1 MPPPARRLAIV
12 LCGLVVLCFLA
23 PQGVRAQPGS
33 DLSSFPFLQFEPSA
47 RSAALGGSFGAVAD
61 GDVSALFYNP
71 AIPGPATSRTPS
83 LTYINHV
90 SDINAGALAYSQ
102 TVRGLGTT
110 VSGGLRFAHWGEF
123 DGRDENGVPT
133 GSFSAGDVA
142 ATVGIS
148 RASGARWRYGAN
160 ATVIYS
166 SIDDANAAALTTDL
180 GVLYRL
186 PAYQLAVGASI
197 RHLGTAINDFG
208 SVAPELPLDIQVS
221 VSKRLA
227 HLPLLVSV
235 TGYDLH
241 NLDEGVVGGSTT
253 DHVLGHLTLGGEFF
267 LGETVR
273 LRFGYNH
280 RRSKELALNDRLDLA
295 GLSGGFG
302 IDVDPI
308 LVDYAYSSWSDLGGL
323 HQFTLRIGV

>member
-1 MPPPARRLAIV
+1 MPPLDRRLFAV
-12 LCGLVVLCFLA
+12 LCGFLFVLSA
-23 PQGVRAQPGS
+23 GESVRAQAGS

-47 RSAALGGSFGAVAD
+47 RSAALAGSFGAVAD

-71 AIPGPATSRTPS
+71 AIPGPATSRRPA

-102 TVRGLGTT
+102 TVRGLGVT

-123 DGRDENGVPT
+123 DGRDEFGVST
-133 GSFSAGDVA
+133 GTFSAGDVA
-142 ATVGIS
+142 ATLGFS
-148 RASGARWRYGAN
+148 RAKGARWRYGAN
-160 ATVIYS
+160 ANVIYS
-166 SIDDANAAALTTDL
+166 SIDDTNAAALTADL

-186 PAYQLAVGASI
+186 PTYQLAVGASV
-197 RHLGTAINDFG
+197 RHLGTAVNDFG
-208 SVAPELPLDIQVS
+208 TVAPELPLDVQIS
-221 VSKRLA
+221 VSKRLT
-227 HLPLLVSV
+227 HLPLLVSI

-241 NLDEGVVGGSTT
+241 NLNEGIVGGSTT
-253 DHVLGHLTLGGEFF
+253 DHVLGHLTLGGEFY

-280 RRSKELALNDRLDLA
+280 RRSQELALNDRLDLA

-302 IDVDPI
+302 IDVDPVI
-308 LVDYAYSSWSDLGGL
+308 VDYAYSSWSDLGGL